1 MLLTDLQ
8 TGNQELALRRM
19 EGRVQSNNLSAL
31 IMILLGVDQGTDQ
44 RTSLAI
50 LSRDIRTKERELQ
63 RRRIEKRPG
72 RIKAAC
78 FILTVEMIFMF
89 MIPMVLMIIDTLTGV
104 GL

>member
-1 MLLTDLQ
+1 MPNGANRSFAMAAFFFALVEFIFLILIVIV
-8 TGNQELALRRM
+8 ELGFLFAA
-19 EGRVQSNNLSAL
+19 EGRE
-31 IMILLGVDQGTDQ
+31 
-44 RTSLAI
+44 
-50 LSRDIRTKERELQ
+50 RDKAAERELQ
-63 RRRIEKRPG
+63 RRRMEKRPG